1 MTPAQSDLL
10 DRLTRA
16 LGQDSR
22 IQALWLH
29 GSLAHGGG
37 DAWSDIDLVAQVDPA
52 DQAGCLKDYNASHPG
67 LPERVHTLEVYGCII
82 NSVTSTW
89 ERFDIVFLPETQ
101 IRKTYGAELKPLSGA
116 AVQLDPKPEAETA
129 SGTAA
134 RVEALILEFLR
145 VLGLGPVAV
154 GRGEWI
160 VGQQGHSLLRDMTVN
175 LMLEGNGVPRAARGA
190 KRLNEYLTPEQ
201 QMALE
206 AITPP
211 AANRESLV
219 ESQAAIGRLF
229 LGEARSVAARMG
241 IDWPEAFEAATR
253 RHLNAE
259 LSLEI

>member
-1 MTPAQSDLL
+1 MTPAQSALL
-10 DRLTRA
+10 DRLTKT
-16 LGQDSR
+16 LGQDPR

-37 DAWSDIDLVAQVDPA
+37 DAWSDIDLVAQVDAA
-52 DQAGCLKDYNASHPG
+52 DQAGCLKDYGGPQPG
-67 LPERVHTLEVYGCII
+67 LPERVHTLEVYGCIV
-82 NSVTSTW
+82 NSVTTTW

-101 IRKTYGAELKPLSGA
+101 IRRTYGAELKPLSGV
-116 AVQLDPKPEAETA
+116 AVQLDPKPDVEADG
-129 SGTAA
+129 GTAA

-175 LMLEGNGVPRAARGA
+175 LMLEGNGVPRSARGA
-190 KRLNEYLTPEQ
+190 KRLNVYLTPEQ
-201 QMALE
+201 QAALE

-211 AANRESLV
+211 AANRESLL

-229 LGEARSVAARMG
+229 LSEARPVAARMG
-241 IDWPEAFEAATR
+241 IAWPEAFEAATR
-253 RHLNAE
+253 RHLKAE
-259 LSLEI
+259 LSLDI